1 MLFGIYR
8 VQGYFYQKKCMDRVI
23 EKKRFSRKNILIA
36 GGIVLF
42 LVFVLSI
49 AFTSHKSKLNVNSEH
64 LTVSEVTKGPFREFI
79 PVNGI
84 VLPITTIYLDASE
97 GGQVEE
103 LLVEDGAMVK
113 KGQPILKLVNT
124 DLELSLANQETAVF
138 QVFTQMQNT
147 RNNSTQNTIRM
158 LNQMADV
165 ERDMMEAERVYQV
178 NKSLYDNGALAQQ
191 EFKSSENNYNYQLK
205 RKKLTLATL
214 KQDSLSMSQ
223 ELKQMK
229 ESYDR
234 LNNTLQLMRRKVED
248 LIVKAPVDGQL
259 TSLDA
264 EPGQSKNKGQRLGQ
278 VDVIHAFKA
287 RADIDEH
294 YISRIFTGL
303 SGEFS
308 MSTDSFQVKIKKVY
322 TQVSNGK
329 FQVDMA
335 FEGKLPEGIRRG
347 QTLQIRLALSDET
360 QAVLLPKGGFYQET
374 GGNWIFKLAQS
385 GNTAFRADIQLGRQ
399 NPEYYEVLGGLEPG
413 DKVIT
418 SGYENYG
425 KTDEIVLKKE

>member
-1 MLFGIYR
+1 
-8 VQGYFYQKKCMDRVI
+8 MDRVI
-23 EKKRFSRKNILIA
+23 EKKKFSKKNILIGSSA
-36 GGIVLF
+36 VVLLL
-42 LVFVLSI
+42 LVLGMVFS
-49 AFTSHKSKLNVNSEH
+49 SHKSKLNVNPEH
-64 LTVSEVTKGPFREFI
+64 LTVSEVIKGPFREFI
-79 PVNGI
+79 PVNG
-84 VLPITTIYLDASE
+84 VVMPITTIYLDATE

-113 KGQPILKLVNT
+113 KGQPILKLANT

-165 ERDMMEAERVYQV
+165 ERDLMEADRIYQV
-178 NKSLYDNGALAQQ
+178 NTSLYSNSAIALQ
-191 EFKSSENNYNYQLK
+191 EFRASENNYNYQVK

-214 KQDSLSMSQ
+214 KQDSISMSQ
-223 ELKQMK
+223 ELRQMK

-234 LNNTLQLMRRKVED
+234 LNNTLQLMRKKVED
-248 LIVKAPVDGQL
+248 LVVKAPVDGQL

-278 VDVIHAFKA
+278 VDVTNAFKA
-287 RADIDEH
+287 RAEIDEH

-303 SGEFS
+303 NGEFGIS
-308 MSTDSFQVKIKKVY
+308 GATYHLKIKKVY
-322 TQVSNGK
+322 TQVSGGR

-335 FEGKLPEGIRRG
+335 FEGKVPEGIRRG

-374 GGNWIFKLAQS
+374 GGNWIFRLAQS
-385 GNTAFRADIQLGRQ
+385 GNTAYKADIQLGRQ

-413 DKVIT
+413 DKVVT

-425 KTDEIVLKKE
+425 KTDEIVLKKN

>member
-8 VQGYFYQKKCMDRVI
+8 VQGNFYLKLYMDRVS
-23 EKKRFSRKNILIA
+23 EKKRFSRKNILIG

-42 LVFVLSI
+42 LVFVLFI

-64 LTVSEVTKGPFREFI
+64 LTVSEVVKGPFREFI

-103 LLVEDGAMVK
+103 LLAEDGAMVK
-113 KGQPILKLVNT
+113 KGQPMLKLVNT

-178 NKSLYDNGALAQQ
+178 NKSLYENGALAQQ

-234 LNNTLQLMRRKVED
+234 LNNTLQLMRRKVQD
-248 LIVKAPVDGQL
+248 LI
-259 TSLDA
+259 
-264 EPGQSKNKGQRLGQ
+264 
-278 VDVIHAFKA
+278 
-287 RADIDEH
+287 
-294 YISRIFTGL
+294 
-303 SGEFS
+303 
-308 MSTDSFQVKIKKVY
+308 IKY
-322 TQVSNGK
+322 PSN
-329 FQVDMA
+329 
-335 FEGKLPEGIRRG
+335 
-347 QTLQIRLALSDET
+347 S
-360 QAVLLPKGGFYQET
+360 
-374 GGNWIFKLAQS
+374 
-385 GNTAFRADIQLGRQ
+385 
-399 NPEYYEVLGGLEPG
+399 
-413 DKVIT
+413 
-418 SGYENYG
+418 
-425 KTDEIVLKKE
+425 